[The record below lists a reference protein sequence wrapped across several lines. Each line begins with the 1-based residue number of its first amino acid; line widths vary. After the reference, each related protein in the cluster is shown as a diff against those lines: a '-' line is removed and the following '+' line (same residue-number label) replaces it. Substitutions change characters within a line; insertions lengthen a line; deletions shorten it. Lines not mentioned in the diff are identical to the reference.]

1 MLNIPDE
8 TPEETMN
15 PVSVE
20 EFERRHPA
28 MLEAIAKAVR
38 KELETSHT
46 NGHESADIQ
55 PGTGKGCMTN
65 VHLEIDFISPRTS
78 NRIAAYLFAHSGKW
92 IAELT
97 DNPIRIE
104 TIDGERAIVIFPAI
118 AEVDL
123 KEFMLMLGD
132 E

>member
-1 MLNIPDE
+1 M
-8 TPEETMN
+8 
-15 PVSVE
+15 E
-20 EFERRHPA
+20 EFERKHPA

-55 PGTGKGCMTN
+55 PGTGKGYMMN

-97 DNPIRIE
+97 DNPIKIE
-104 TIDGERAIVIFPAI
+104 TIDGERAIVTFPAI

-123 KEFMLMLGD
+123 KEFMSMLGD

>member
-1 MLNIPDE
+1 MSQPIFSPA
-8 TPEETMN
+8 PEKGTM
-15 PVSVE
+15 
-20 EFERRHPA
+20 
-28 MLEAIAKAVR
+28 M
-38 KELETSHT
+38 
-46 NGHESADIQ
+46 
-55 PGTGKGCMTN
+55 N

-97 DNPIRIE
+97 DNPIKIE
-104 TIDGERAIVIFPAI
+104 TIDGERAIVTFPAI

-123 KEFMLMLGD
+123 KEFMSMLGD